1 MTAFGAPLQS
11 RYQEWFKYEA
21 ITPDSSSLHTI
32 LRQTT
37 EVKFGLFNTDK
48 PFLVGQVLESWASD
62 DIREKNEFLED
73 FIVDSALRFV
83 AEPPYIFTT
92 LPNKSPVPTEVIV
105 DGYSSKEY
113 VTPTNWTARQIDV
126 FQNLDYIDL

>member
-62 DIREKNEFLED
+62 DIKEKNEVLEE
-73 FIVDSALRFV
+73 FIVDSSLRFV

-92 LPNKSPVPTEVIV
+92 LPDKPPVPIDGII

-113 VTPTNWTARQIDV
+113 EPPASWTARQIDV
-126 FQNLDYIDL
+126 FRIEETMDL